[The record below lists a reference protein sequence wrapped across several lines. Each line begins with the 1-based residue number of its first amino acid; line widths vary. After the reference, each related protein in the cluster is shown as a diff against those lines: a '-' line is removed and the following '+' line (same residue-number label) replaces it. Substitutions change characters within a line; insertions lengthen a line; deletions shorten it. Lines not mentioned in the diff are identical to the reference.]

1 MEMVFV
7 YFTRFSLQLL
17 FCEALFAYRLPRRDS
32 FALRAAGSA
41 AAFVFVMLLTAFF
54 TRDSVESVPAVGML
68 TFAWLWLLTM
78 VGLSVCLNVR
88 PAEAIFVGI
97 GGYSLQHAGYSLGY
111 VVGLFL
117 PANAPAFV
125 EHALLSTLPYLLV
138 GGLSWLVV
146 IRRGMGNVEVRSR
159 NVPLVV
165 LSLCVLACNIVF
177 SELLR
182 VTPARPAVTDP
193 VLLGRAFAVLCSF
206 MSVAILF
213 GIGGRTKLER
223 DMDVMT
229 SLLRMESEQ
238 HRMRSESV
246 NLINMKYHDLRH
258 QLERLKRV
266 GGADGY
272 VAEAER
278 SVAAYDAAVR
288 TGSDELDL
296 ILTEKRLV
304 CENRRI
310 TMSVIADGARLSF
323 MSAGDMYSLFGN
335 ALDNAIEATAAE
347 PDEEKRLIGVRV
359 SAENNVLLVHIE
371 NRCVAPPEFEDG
383 MPVTSKADKDFHGFG
398 VRSIRYIAEKYG
410 GRVRYSASDGKF
422 ELDILFFV

>member
-17 FCEALFAYRLPRRDS
+17 FCEALFAYRLPRRDF

-41 AAFVFVMLLTAFF
+41 AAYVVVMLLTAFF

-117 PANAPAFV
+117 PLNAPAFV
-125 EHALLSTLPYLLV
+125 EQALLSTLPYLLV

-246 NLINMKYHDLRH
+246 NLINMKYHDLKH

-296 ILTEKRLV
+296 ILTEKHLV